1 MPGKYAMPARPPSS
15 PVLTYSMRR
24 IMRRLSPRSATR
36 RVADP
41 NREREMSRPFPEV
54 EVATDPEALAQRA
67 AAWITALARNSQGR
81 FAVCLSGGSTPRR
94 LYRLLA
100 ESPYREVMP
109 WDRVHWFWGDE
120 RFVPWEHEDSNYRM
134 VRAAMLSR
142 APVPAQNI
150 HAIETIGKPSD
161 AADAY
166 ERALKS
172 YYGSDALD
180 PAQPIFDVQ
189 LLGLGPDG
197 HTASLFPGT
206 SVLDERRRWVAE
218 VVGTKPEARITLTY
232 PALETSRHTAFL
244 VAGSD
249 KREMLARALVGDRA
263 LPAARVRPAG
273 TLTWFVD
280 AAARQT
286 P

>member
-1 MPGKYAMPARPPSS
+1 M
-15 PVLTYSMRR
+15 
-24 IMRRLSPRSATR
+24 
-36 RVADP
+36 
-41 NREREMSRPFPEV
+41 
-54 EVATDPEALAQRA
+54 
-67 AAWITALARNSQGR
+67 
-81 FAVCLSGGSTPRR
+81 CLSGGSTPRR
-94 LYRLLA
+94 LYQLLA
-100 ESPYREVMP
+100 ESPYREAMP

-142 APVPAQNI
+142 APIPPQNI
-150 HAIETIGKPSD
+150 HAIEARGQPSD
-161 AADAY
+161 AAAAY

-172 YYGSDALD
+172 YYGRDALD

-218 VVGTKPEARITLTY
+218 VVGAKPEARITLTY
-232 PALETSRHTAFL
+232 PALESSRHTAFL

-249 KREMLARALVGDRA
+249 KREMLSRALAGDRA
-263 LPAARVRPAG
+263 LPAARLRPTG

-280 AAARQT
+280 AAAQQT